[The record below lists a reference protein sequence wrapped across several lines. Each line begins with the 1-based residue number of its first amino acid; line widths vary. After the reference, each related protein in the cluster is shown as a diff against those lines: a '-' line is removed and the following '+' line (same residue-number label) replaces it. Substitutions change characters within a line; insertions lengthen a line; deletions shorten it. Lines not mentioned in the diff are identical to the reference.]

1 MEKIPFKDLP
11 DTSIPYNAETFN
23 LLQDNVEN
31 AINTIE
37 TTLENSVYYKSGDTY
52 SINGQYY
59 CGGNLTGSTKAI
71 VFSIILPKLVTN
83 ITSVT
88 INSIN
93 LTARGINGY
102 LLNSADLT
110 TLNSSG
116 QLSVVSLEN
125 NCVSFQFTA
134 NEAFSSTNNTPV
146 SIYLKNTSITFN

>member
-1 MEKIPFKDLP
+1 M
-11 DTSIPYNAETFN
+11 
-23 LLQDNVEN
+23 
-31 AINTIE
+31 
-37 TTLENSVYYKSGDTY
+37 
-52 SINGQYY
+52 
-59 CGGNLTGSTKAI
+59 
-71 VFSIILPKLVTN
+71 FSIILPKLVTN